1 MITLLVLTVYCALLS
16 DEDLRDFYKE
26 FTRNRNEQF
35 RIVIGLIAIVEFI
48 TEFIRFIWMMVKRLF
63 KH

>member
-1 MITLLVLTVYCALLS
+1 MITLLVLTVYCTLLP
-16 DEDLRDFYKE
+16 DEDLKDFYKE